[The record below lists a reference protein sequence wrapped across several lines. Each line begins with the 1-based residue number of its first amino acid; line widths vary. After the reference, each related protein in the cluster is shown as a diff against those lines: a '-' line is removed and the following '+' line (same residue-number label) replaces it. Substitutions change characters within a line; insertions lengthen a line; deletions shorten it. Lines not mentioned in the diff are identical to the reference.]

1 MIRAAVGI
9 LAKAGVLLLGLSG
22 TQRRI
27 RLTATVALL
36 DIALLP
42 NELFS
47 PRMERAESAVHDTPQ
62 DGEEAK
68 EAGVTTLQSSLD
80 WFTLLGI
87 VTGTHLVDV
96 VFGGSSHMLT
106 HTMKFFRWKGSTG
119 VIYPVKVV
127 FFCEVVLF
135 CIWSLRW

>member
-42 NELFS
+42 NECFS
-47 PRMERAESAVHDTPQ
+47 LRMEGADSAVHETPQ
-62 DGEEAK
+62 DGEETK
-68 EAGVTTLQSSLD
+68 EVVVTSLQPSLD

-96 VFGGSSHMLT
+96 VFWWLLT
-106 HTMKFFRWKGSTG
+106 HMHPRQE
-119 VIYPVKVV
+119 V
-127 FFCEVVLF
+127 FQMEGPDRGDSSSEGHVL
-135 CIWSLRW
+135 L